1 MAISDLG
8 VKLGKIV
15 FKSLD
20 RVSKNPTEAQEK
32 LLFKIIEKN
41 KDTEYGKKI
50 GFKDIHS
57 VEEFQKKVP
66 FTTFEDYSDYV
77 ERMLNGENNLMM
89 AAKCH
94 RYCSSSGS
102 VGKPKV
108 LPKSARDLLYM
119 QSVGFVATP
128 ACAAKWFEARD
139 MKLPKQVGPVAIVLT
154 GHKMKDGNMCNGAG
168 QVPFTY
174 LKPISK
180 FFMTT
185 PNDFMYPE
193 KEEDVDSSYFHL
205 RFALQN
211 RDVTFLGSMVVNL
224 LTIMFEYLENN
235 WEMVCNDIE
244 KGTIDPSVKCPEE
257 LRKKWEGKIKPDP
270 KRAAELRAEF
280 EKGFETP
287 IAKRIWP
294 KFTWSYGMVSS
305 TLKFYVKKLR
315 RYIGDAPIHNMGY
328 AAAEG
333 YMAMP
338 VELDVDDCVLLPKS
352 VFFEF
357 IPMDDPECERP
368 LTIGELQEGKDY
380 EIIVTNCSG
389 LYRYKIEDVVRVT
402 GFYNKTP
409 RIQFLYRNNL
419 ALNIA
424 NEKTTTQM
432 CDHVAK
438 ATSKRIG
445 NEFTGFSYYPDFS
458 TKPPRYCMLV
468 EPKNPVTEEERQK
481 MIDILDEEFSEVNEK
496 FAKYRRWGMLN
507 RPEILVLKPKTYWDY
522 REMLRAKGV
531 VLNQI
536 KPVTVIN
543 SEERKNFFFSHVET
557 ESSSTLDEWKEAQK

>member
-1 MAISDLG
+1 MGISDLG
-8 VKLGKIV
+8 VKLGGIV
-15 FKSLD
+15 FKSID
-20 RVSKNPTEAQEK
+20 KYSQIPVETQNK
-32 LLFKIIEKN
+32 LLFSILDKN

-50 GFKDIHS
+50 GFKDIHTI
-57 VEEFQKKVP
+57 EDFQTKVP

-77 ERMLNGENNLMM
+77 ERMMNGEKNLMM
-89 AAKCH
+89 AGKCY

-102 VGKPKV
+102 VGKPKI
-108 LPKSARDLLYM
+108 LPKSARDLFYM

-128 ACAAKWFEARD
+128 ACAARWF
-139 MKLPKQVGPVAIVLT
+139 KKKGVKFPKQIGPVAIILT
-154 GHKMKDGNMCNGAG
+154 GHRMKDGNMCNGAG

-174 LKPISK
+174 LKPISNL
-180 FFMTT
+180 FMTT

-193 KEEDVDSSYFHL
+193 NEESVDSSYFHL
-205 RFALQN
+205 RFALEN

-244 KGTIDPSVKCPEE
+244 KGTIDPSVKCPPE
-257 LRKKWEGKIKPDP
+257 LRAKWEKKVKPNP

-294 KFTWSYGMVSS
+294 EFMWSYGMISS

-338 VELDVDDCVLLPKS
+338 MELDVNDCILLPKS

-368 LTIGELQEGKDY
+368 LTIGEVELGKDY
-380 EIIVTNCSG
+380 ELVVTNFSG
-389 LYRYKIEDVVRVT
+389 LYRYRIEDVVRIT

-409 RIQFLYRNNL
+409 KMEFLYRNNL
-419 ALNIA
+419 AMNIA

-432 CDHVAK
+432 VDW
-438 ATSKRIG
+438 ATEKLAEQFGITFKG
-445 NEFTGFSYYPDFS
+445 YSYYGDTDADPV
-458 TKPPRYCMLV
+458 RYVLMV
-468 EPKNPVTEEERQK
+468 EPETEISKDSLPEMEK
-481 MIDILDEEFSEVNEK
+481 ALDELLNESNEK
-496 FAKYRRWGMLN
+496 YFKYRRWGMLGD
-507 RPEILVLKPKTYWDY
+507 PKICVLKKGTYNDY
-522 REMLRAKGV
+522 REMLKKQGR

-543 SEERKNFFFSHVET
+543 TDERKEFFFSHI
-557 ESSSTLDEWKEAQK
+557 DE